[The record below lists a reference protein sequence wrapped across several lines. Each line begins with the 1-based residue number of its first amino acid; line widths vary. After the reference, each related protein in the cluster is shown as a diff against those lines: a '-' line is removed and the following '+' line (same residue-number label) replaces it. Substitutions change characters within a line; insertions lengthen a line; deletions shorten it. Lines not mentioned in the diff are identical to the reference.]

1 MVMQRSME
9 RLRLSQTKTR
19 IHNVKSRHV
28 MAIYMV
34 YIADTDSADTVVDVS
49 SSSCVSR

>member
-9 RLRLSQTKTR
+9 RLCLSQTKTR